1 MALIRNLPLFPLG
14 LVLYPRERL
23 PLHIFEPR
31 YKEMIAFCE
40 EGNHPFGIVFFD
52 EGKMARMGC
61 TARITRILDR
71 YEDGRLDLLVT
82 GEARFLVETISEDL
96 DYLTADVELV
106 PEPAESP
113 PQEEIERVITQ
124 HMRLLELAGRTVRP
138 SLYENEPSLSYVI
151 APNAGLTPQQ
161 QQNVLEMRSESQR
174 IDFLISHL
182 ETLIPHV
189 EKMEDLRQK
198 IQSNGHFK
206 DFPPEEPDSQ
216 NDSL

>member
-1 MALIRNLPLFPLG
+1 MALIRKLPLFPLG

-40 EGNHPFGIVFFD
+40 AGNTPFGIVFSD
-52 EGKMARMGC
+52 DGKLAQMGC
-61 TARITRILDR
+61 TARITRIVDR
-71 YEDGRLDLLVT
+71 YVDGRLDLLVT
-82 GEARFLVETISEDL
+82 GESRFLVEDISEDES
-96 DYLTADVELV
+96 YLTADVELV
-106 PEPAESP
+106 AEPAEAP

-151 APNAGLTPQQ
+151 APTAGLTPPQQ
-161 QQNVLEMRSESQR
+161 QSVLEMHSEQQR

-182 ETLIPHV
+182 ETLIPRV

-206 DFPPEEPDSQ
+206 DFPPEGGDGSG
-216 NDSL
+216 SV

>member
-1 MALIRNLPLFPLG
+1 MAFIRKLPLFPLG

-31 YKEMIAFCE
+31 YKEMIAFCQE
-40 EGNHPFGIVFFD
+40 NNRPFGIVFFD

-82 GEARFLVETISEDL
+82 GEVRFLVEAISEEL
-96 DYLTADVELV
+96 SYLTADVELV
-106 PEPAESP
+106 HEPEEAP

-161 QQNVLEMRSESQR
+161 QQDVLEMRSEHQR
-174 IDFLISHL
+174 INFLISHL
-182 ETLIPHV
+182 ETLIPRV

-206 DFPPEEPDSQ
+206 DFPPEGEE
-216 NDSL
+216 

>member
-1 MALIRNLPLFPLG
+1 MAFIYKLPLFPLG

-40 EGNHPFGIVFFD
+40 EGNHPFGIIFFD

-82 GEARFLVETISEDL
+82 GETRFLVEAISEDL
-96 DYLTADVELV
+96 SYLTADVQLV

-113 PQEEIERVITQ
+113 PHEEIERVITQ

-161 QQNVLEMRSESQR
+161 QQSVLEMPNEHQR

-182 ETLIPHV
+182 ETLIPRV

-206 DFPPEEPDSQ
+206 DFPPEGEGDESE
-216 NDSL
+216 DL

>member
-1 MALIRNLPLFPLG
+1 MPLVQKLPLFPLG
-14 LVLYPRERL
+14 LVLYPKERL

-31 YKEMIAFCE
+31 YKDLIAYCE
-40 EGNHPFGIVFFD
+40 AEDSPFGIIFFD

-82 GEARFLVETISEDL
+82 GEERFTVETLFDEES
-96 DYLTADVELV
+96 YYTADVTLVKEPTEQPQQELL
-106 PEPAESP
+106 
-113 PQEEIERVITQ
+113 ERVITQ

-138 SLYENEPSLSYVI
+138 SLYQDEEILSYVI

-161 QQNVLEMRSESQR
+161 QQDVLEMPTENQR

-182 ETLIPHV
+182 ETLIPRV
-189 EKMEDLRQK
+189 EQMEDLRLK

-206 DFPPEEPDSQ
+206 DFPPEGGED
-216 NDSL
+216 